1 MLKLPGMFKTPA
13 HRRFEFKSRYY
24 DADAEARLERMQK
37 LKAEVSSGVSSGE
50 VLQNKIRE
58 GFRRHRNKSGQV
70 SHKQSNFRIFIIAGI
85 LAALS
90 YLILK

>member
-1 MLKLPGMFKTPA
+1 MFKTPA

-24 DADAEARLERMQK
+24 DADAEARLERLQK
-37 LKAEVSSGVSSGE
+37 LKAEAGAGGSE

-58 GFRRHRNKSGQV
+58 GFRRHRSKTGPA

-85 LAALS
+85 LAALT

>member
-13 HRRFEFKSRYY
+13 HRRFELKSRYY
-24 DADAEARLERMQK
+24 DADAEAKIERLQK
-37 LKAEVSSGVSSGE
+37 LKAEVTTGVNDGE
-50 VLQNKIRE
+50 ALQNKIRE

-85 LAALS
+85 LAALT